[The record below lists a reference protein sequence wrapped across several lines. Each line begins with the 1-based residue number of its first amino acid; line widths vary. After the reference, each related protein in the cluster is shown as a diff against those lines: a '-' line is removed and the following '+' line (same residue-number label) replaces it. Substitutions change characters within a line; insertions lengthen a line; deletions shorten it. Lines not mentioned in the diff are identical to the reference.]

1 MRVYTVY
8 LKYDNVLD
16 LNAFNANS
24 EEEAIATAQKFYN
37 TNPDFAD
44 TTVTVYKAVAN

>member
-8 LKYDNVLD
+8 LKYDDVED
-16 LNAFNANS
+16 FNAFNANS
-24 EEEAIATAQKFYN
+24 EEEAIANAQKFYN

-44 TTVTVYKAVAN
+44 TVVTVYKAIAY